1 MKYDIL
7 HFNYMDEYIYILR
20 TIKMVDI
27 YMLKIF
33 VKNNVKED
41 DWMLIC
47 RIQ

>member
-1 MKYDIL
+1 MKYDIT
-7 HFNYMDEYIYILR
+7 HFDYMDKYMLNI
-20 TIKMVDI
+20 TKMMDI
-27 YMLKIF
+27 YVCVLNI